1 MTKREMGSSAPT
13 IDLDQ
18 IAHCEVL
25 AKQAYAILGA
35 LYELFSRTQTVSDE
49 QKQILLLLA
58 HDILEDA
65 SYRIYPSKNRESG

>member
-1 MTKREMGSSAPT
+1 MTKRETGSFALT

-35 LYELFSRTQTVSDE
+35 LYELFSREHTVSEE
-49 QKQILLLLA
+49 QKQTLLLLA

-65 SYRIYPSKNRESG
+65 SYRIYPSKNRESD

>member
-1 MTKREMGSSAPT
+1 MTKPETGSSALT

-35 LYELFSRTQTVSDE
+35 LYELFSRTQSVSEE
-49 QKQILLLLA
+49 QKQTLLLLVY
-58 HDILEDA
+58 DILEDA
-65 SYRIYPSKNRESG
+65 SHRIYPSKNRESG